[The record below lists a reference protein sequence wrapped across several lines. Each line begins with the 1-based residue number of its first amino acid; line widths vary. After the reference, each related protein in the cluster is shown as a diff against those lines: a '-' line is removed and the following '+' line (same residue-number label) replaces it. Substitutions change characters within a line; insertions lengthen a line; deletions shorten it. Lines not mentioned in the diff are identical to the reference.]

1 MTTFNRAIIPD
12 AIRTNGATP
21 NPWWSNA
28 VVYQIYPRSFQDT
41 NGDGFG
47 DLKGITSRLDYLA
60 DLGVDVLWLSPVYK
74 SPQDDNGYDISDY
87 QDIDPLFGT
96 LDDMDELLAEAHKR
110 GLKIVMDL
118 VVNHTS
124 DEHAWFEAS
133 KNKDDEHADWYWW
146 RPGSSR
152 APRPAS
158 PAPSPISGAPTLAAP
173 HGNTAPSVANTSC
186 ISSRRSSRTSTG
198 RTLPCAALCTT

>member
-87 QDIDPLFGT
+87 QDIDPLFARRYGR
-96 LDDMDELLAEAHKR
+96 AAGR
-110 GLKIVMDL
+110 GPQ
-118 VVNHTS
+118 
-124 DEHAWFEAS
+124 AWAQ
-133 KNKDDEHADWYWW
+133 DRD
-146 RPGSSR
+146 GSCCQSHFR
-152 APRPAS
+152 
-158 PAPSPISGAPTLAAP
+158 
-173 HGNTAPSVANTSC
+173 
-186 ISSRRSSRTSTG
+186 
-198 RTLPCAALCTT
+198 

>member
-1 MTTFNRAIIPD
+1 MTTSQRTVIPD
-12 AIRTNGATP
+12 SIRTNGATP

-41 NGDGFG
+41 NGDGLG

-110 GLKIVMDL
+110 GALRL
-118 VVNHTS
+118 VLV
-124 DEHAWFEAS
+124 AS
-133 KNKDDEHADWYWW
+133 RPSRHHCRRARCRAQPVGLLLW
-146 RPGSSR
+146 RFCMG
-152 APRPAS
+152 
-158 PAPSPISGAPTLAAP
+158 
-173 HGNTAPSVANTSC
+173 V
-186 ISSRRSSRTSTG
+186 
-198 RTLPCAALCTT
+198 LP

>member
-146 RPGSSR
+146 RP
-152 APRPAS
+152 ARPGTT
-158 PAPSPISGAPTLAAP
+158 PSPTSGAPTLAAP

>member
-1 MTTFNRAIIPD
+1 MTTSQRTVIPD

-41 NGDGFG
+41 NGDGLG

-96 LDDMDELLAEAHKR
+96 RRARRRAQSVGLLLWRLRMGILPRAWRILPASVLEEAA
-110 GLKIVMDL
+110 GPQLG
-118 VVNHTS
+118 
-124 DEHAWFEAS
+124 E
-133 KNKDDEHADWYWW
+133 
-146 RPGSSR
+146 PCR
-152 APRPAS
+152 APRCVRHDE
-158 PAPSPISGAPTLAAP
+158 L
-173 HGNTAPSVANTSC
+173 VA
-186 ISSRRSSRTSTG
+186 
-198 RTLPCAALCTT
+198 